1 VRWWKLLALPDDSSF
16 IDENENKD
24 EEEDEGGLGA
34 TYHIF
39 DGVNL
44 LDAGIHCRDFVVSI
58 ITAVVFKIEVD
69 NDGVM
74 SAAHHRDCRDNHILC
89 LQGDKIG

>member
-1 VRWWKLLALPDDSSF
+1 MDEDD
-16 IDENENKD
+16 DD
-24 EEEDEGGLGA
+24 DGLGG

-44 LDAGIHCRDFVVSI
+44 LDAGVHCRDFVISI

-69 NDGVM
+69 YDGVM
-74 SAAHHRDCRDNHILC
+74 SAAHHRDYRDDHILC
-89 LQGDKIG
+89 LQGDKVG